1 MLIKNIQSKIYEIR
15 NEKVMLDFDLA
26 AMYEVETR
34 VLNQTV
40 KRNLDRFPEDFMFQL
55 TMEEWNFLKSQIVT
69 SKSNLAMSS
78 QFVMTSK
85 NKRPNVSIP
94 YAFTEQGV
102 SMLSGVLKSKKAI
115 QVNLSIMRVFVAV
128 RKMIVS
134 NTAIAKKLEELE
146 TKYNKQFKDVYEAL
160 SYLMETKKVETKQ
173 SQRTKIGFKK

>member
-26 AMYEVETR
+26 AMYEVETKS
-34 VLNQTV
+34 LNQAV

-55 TMEEWNFLKSQIVT
+55 TEEEFN
-69 SKSNLAMSS
+69 NLRS
-78 QFVMTSK
+78 QFVTSSWGG
-85 NKRPNVSIP
+85 KRYLP

-128 RKMIVS
+128 RKMIVT

-160 SYLMETKKVETKQ
+160 SYLMETKKIEKKQ